1 MAQGTGRPEALFW
14 CGWKPPDPERGR
26 GAEEGAPREAW
37 DSKPRWGRS
46 EGARPPW
53 TPPGKAQTAP
63 GDQGMGT
70 GGRAPCR
77 HAEVRFTSPPTSEH
91 RLGPRDHGNHHGLF
105 IVLSFL
111 TLERHL
117 EAVER
122 RGSFCSQCHG
132 EAEKGDPIAED
143 GHAGLGAPPVAAAS
157 HPGPRRARES
167 SSSAARPAAHP
178 ASHSLQLVTTPG
190 GEGSI
195 RGPRP
200 RRSLLWRLIV
210 SVRPAAPP
218 PGPDGQS
225 REGPPQAP
233 PQARAGQNRDRRAD
247 LLLASGPERPGV
259 AESSPEGASAAVG
272 TQQGSPTCRWRRG
285 RCGAAPAPRL
295 LAFPRLAAWK
305 ASQRKKSG
313 RGVGRTSAQNIL
325 QTASLLIF
333 FAPCFFLLVY
343 TLAGWG
349 GGIILDPPKQRF

>member
-225 REGPPQAP
+225 REGPPPAP

-285 RCGAAPAPRL
+285 RCGAAPASRL

-313 RGVGRTSAQNIL
+313 MGVGRTSAQNIL